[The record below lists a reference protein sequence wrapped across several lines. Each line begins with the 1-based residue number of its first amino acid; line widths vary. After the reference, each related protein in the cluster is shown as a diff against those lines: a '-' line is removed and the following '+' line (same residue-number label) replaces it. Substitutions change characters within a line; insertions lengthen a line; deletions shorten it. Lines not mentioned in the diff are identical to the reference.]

1 MSAESQTFV
10 EDLSPYK
17 GSTYDVHLRLG
28 LLANDGY
35 SYRIFCGDDYLQ
47 WKCRCSERAVKKAKA
62 ELIRDGSL
70 KLIAPATG
78 QNVAEYEFLF
88 KGQEHLR
95 KEGGKKRKG
104 RVQKA
109 VSTPTYINECKESE
123 NLSISDPVD
132 LKAQSR
138 RLDEIFPER
147 RSRKRVLD
155 SEMAS

>member
-35 SYRIFCGDDYLQ
+35 GYRIFCGDEFLQ

-62 ELIRDGSL
+62 ELIRDGYL
-70 KLIAPATG
+70 KVVTPATG

-95 KEGGKKRKG
+95 KEGGKKRKS
-104 RVQKA
+104 RVQKT

-123 NLSISDPVD
+123 ISQISVPMPPGFKDVF
-132 LKAQSR
+132 KS
-138 RLDEIFPER
+138 
-147 RSRKRVLD
+147 LD